1 MAELTIKVKASVKE
15 AKQSILSLQNAFA
28 KVDNKVNRTAEAFK
42 KLPEALE
49 GTDKAP
55 GVTKRM
61 VDEFVKLQTE
71 VGRVVNLIAA
81 MNPALTSATEGIG
94 AYKQLGESLAAIAKI
109 EPDSLA
115 KAKTY
120 ISELVPE
127 AQKLANVQFKDI
139 APNGADFK
147 GASAS
152 VTALKKDL
160 ESLSAVFQSTKKS
173 FDGLGSSFV
182 TNATILREGGVEFGN
197 NIAATVKA
205 ASSATE
211 KQIERA
217 GQAMAAIKGMGG
229 AFSGNAPKGGADI
242 ALFAPALSSILS
254 ELGKVPEVTSKA
266 RDELV
271 SFIGALALS
280 TTAME
285 QKAPVFANMVKA
297 IYGAFAGASE
307 SGVGDIRSVVSAFTG
322 LGNAMAVLGKGDT
335 PARISSVAKAIRDM
349 GEAASGMGSVGAKV
363 TDFARGLSKL
373 PAAVT
378 SMSRFTLNSDY
389 PNRVANMGK
398 AIKDLNDAAG
408 GIKPEVA
415 RAIANMGDGLSQLSK
430 AGIDPEMPSKLQRL
444 GEGVRSFASMVAPNN
459 SLDLQSTASALTSF
473 VKNAENISTKISD
486 DAGARL
492 VQLATD
498 ISRALLILGN
508 VAPGVNFESIA
519 QGTGALKN
527 ILKAIREMFATGESL
542 EFAQAG
548 ASGIASV
555 MRTLV
560 GDFQGLSVGDNV
572 TAIGNI
578 ARQIGYFANGLKG
591 ISTSDIRAKGDAL
604 EAFFLQMNAVF
615 AGKDMSGLQNA
626 APALQAFARTL
637 QGVGRKNLST
647 DFTEVSKTITEFV
660 TKLSALP
667 DAAVNKFE
675 RIAIACNKA
684 WEAVRHLNA
693 SEKAL
698 EKSQKGG
705 LGKDIFGAS
714 FGDIKMVTS
723 KVAAAWAAVKKTIE
737 AIKRVITG
745 VVNEA
750 MKLWKVAGKIAS
762 AFGKIAKPVM
772 NFLNGGTFKKSG
784 LAKFLS
790 KLGSIIK
797 YRLIRTA
804 LRSVVSAAKEGLQ
817 NLYQYSVLL
826 NNMDSAK
833 AMGGL
838 NELATTALYLKNTL
852 GAMLMPII
860 NALMPLI
867 NALAEAFVRV
877 ANAVNAFVSALMGLG
892 TFTAAK
898 RYAKSFG
905 DELGGAADK
914 AKELEKTILGFD
926 EINRLN
932 DNKDNAGGGGAD
944 ALDFAEMF
952 EPRNIPEWIK
962 EIAKLFKKGKWK
974 EIGDIITVKLTDAMN
989 GVKWGEIG
997 ANFGKKFATILGVL
1011 ATIVHEF
1018 PWDELGSNLATAFNK
1033 FLNSMNSET
1042 GFYNLGQLIMSRF
1055 MILIE
1060 TIGSFIANLDPLQ
1073 LAEGF
1078 SQFAIGV
1085 VDAIIET
1092 LSETPWQTIVD
1103 KIVEFISNIRWN
1115 DVLDKMT
1122 EMLKLL
1128 DPVKIIEAFFSVL
1141 SAVPWA
1147 DIITTIT
1154 EWLRGI
1160 DWPKL
1165 EQDIYDFITSDDF
1178 LETVQA
1184 FVDGIGAISEHFSD
1198 VTDKIAEALGTA
1210 VGSVDWGAFV
1220 QGIID
1225 AAISAWTFK
1234 LNIFASGVLQGTGY
1248 QGYNSRRGNGLS
1260 ANDYA
1265 FASGGFPDAGSVFL
1279 AGESGPEFV
1288 GNIGG
1293 QTGVMN
1299 TDQMAQSV
1307 ASGNARVETLL
1318 VELIRAVNN
1327 KDFDV
1332 SLDGKSLSDQMRKY
1346 DRQNARAYG

>member
-1 MAELTIKVKASVKE
+1 MAELVLDIRADVTKASG
-15 AKQSILSLQNAFA
+15 Q
-28 KVDNKVNRTAEAFK
+28 
-42 KLPEALE
+42 
-49 GTDKAP
+49 
-55 GVTKRM
+55 
-61 VDEFVKLQTE
+61 
-71 VGRVVNLIAA
+71 IAA
-81 MNPALTSATEGIG
+81 LQEQLTSLVTHMNQAKD
-94 AYKQLGESLAAIAKI
+94 AFNLLGRAIR
-109 EPDSLA
+109 E
-115 KAKTY
+115 
-120 ISELVPE
+120 
-127 AQKLANVQFKDI
+127 
-139 APNGADFK
+139 NGADMKALGDEFGK
-147 GASAS
+147 GLSTVLKNLAS
-152 VTALKKDL
+152 VTTQDIARANSAGNALKTLAGSL
-160 ESLSAVFQSTKKS
+160 E
-173 FDGLGSSFV
+173 
-182 TNATILREGGVEFGN
+182 IEG
-197 NIAATVKA
+197 K
-205 ASSATE
+205 
-211 KQIERA
+211 
-217 GQAMAAIKGMGG
+217 
-229 AFSGNAPKGGADI
+229 
-242 ALFAPALSSILS
+242 
-254 ELGKVPEVTSKA
+254 
-266 RDELV
+266 
-271 SFIGALALS
+271 
-280 TTAME
+280 
-285 QKAPVFANMVKA
+285 
-297 IYGAFAGASE
+297 
-307 SGVGDIRSVVSAFTG
+307 
-322 LGNAMAVLGKGDT
+322 GKGDNLVKRAENYT
-335 PARISSVAKAIRDM
+335 AFATALTDTAKAMEALPKLAAGAKEPFKAFVDNFNIDEAGMSNIKSISSAFRDLSFTFSSLGKDETATRIKSAGDAIKAM
-349 GEAASGMGSVGAKV
+349 GEAAKAIGPIGTKV
-363 TDFARGLSKL
+363 DDLARGLSRL
-373 PAAVT
+373 PSAVMNMAKFAQNADY
-378 SMSRFTLNSDY
+378 SKRLSDMGRMLKRLSTY
-389 PNRVANMGK
+389 ASKVDPTGAKSVANLG
-398 AIKDLNDAAG
+398 
-408 GIKPEVA
+408 E
-415 RAIANMGDGLSQLSK
+415 GLAQLSK
-430 AGIDPEMPSKLQRL
+430 AAIDPEISSKLQRL
-444 GEGVRSFASMVAPNN
+444 GEGVRDFASMVAPSN
-459 SLDLQSTASALTSF
+459 SLDLQSTASALSTF
-473 VKNAENISTKISD
+473 VRNAESISTKISD
-486 DAGARL
+486 DAGAKL

-498 ISRALLILGN
+498 ISRALLMLGN

-519 QGTGALKN
+519 QETGALKN
-527 ILKAIREMFATGESL
+527 ILKSIREMFAAGESL

-572 TAIGNI
+572 TAIGNL
-578 ARQIGYFANGLKG
+578 AKQIGYFANGLKG
-591 ISTSDIRAKGDAL
+591 IFASDIKAKGDAIA
-604 EAFFLQMNAVF
+604 EFFLRINAAF
-615 AGKDMSGLQNA
+615 AGKDISGLQNA
-626 APALQAFARTL
+626 APALQAFAKTL

-667 DAAVNKFE
+667 DDAVNKFE

-698 EKSQKGG
+698 EKSKKG
-705 LGKDIFGAS
+705 S
-714 FGDIKMVTS
+714 FGDSFAISLSQLKAVTS
-723 KVAAAWAAVKKTIE
+723 KVAAAWAIVKKVIE
-737 AIKRVITG
+737 GVKRVIVG
-745 VVNEA
+745 VVSEA
-750 MKLWKVAGKIAS
+750 TKLWKVAGKIAS

-772 NFLNGGTFKKSG
+772 NFLSGGTFKKSG

-852 GAMLMPII
+852 GAALMPVI

-974 EIGDIITVKLTDAMN
+974 EIGDIITAKLTDAMN

-1234 LNIFASGVLQGTGY
+1234 LNIFASGVLQGY
-1248 QGYNSRRGNGLS
+1248 QGYNPRRGNGLS
-1260 ANDYA
+1260 ASDYA